1 MTAAGFLPL
10 VHQGVT
16 TFGSSRPNL
25 LAYAGRAIRYF
36 DAMLRYSVEILT
48 VAPFFHLSSKND
60 EIEAAFT
67 FFWIAEMTLTFPY
80 SRSSMFSTL
89 APVSRIQ
96 SAPVTPTSWTPPA
109 MYSGISWGRRIFTS
123 ISESL
128 ILGLY
133 VRSWPVMR

>member
-1 MTAAGFLPL
+1 M

-60 EIEAAFT
+60 ESESAFT

-80 SRSSMFSTL
+80 SRSSKFST
-89 APVSRIQ
+89 
-96 SAPVTPTSWTPPA
+96 
-109 MYSGISWGRRIFTS
+109 
-123 ISESL
+123 
-128 ILGLY
+128 
-133 VRSWPVMR
+133 